1 METSCQSIITGA
13 IDVSA
18 DVSVADDLFAAAAG
32 NGLDATTVPSLSAAQ
47 EKVGLV
53 RAKAAAESASLQFDR
68 QSEEIAAAFLA
79 IGGAESVVDVD
90 VARFPKV
97 TAVLAE
103 KSVKTEGEGSSGTK
117 IKSVL
122 ETGRDLVYNSAVPK
136 APVLTN
142 KAIGSLERVL
152 TDLKAFWNSLTDH
165 KDLAPVNDL
174 IKISGLMD
182 SLAALRKVVELG
194 PDTNVRFQTDPSL
207 KTTRAGAAAH
217 KKLAEFA
224 TEAGESTPGWLKAAI
239 QEAATL
245 LGDFG
250 DHVLKLKSAP
260 IEDKVAALQV
270 VAKVPPFFNAD
281 ASHWLDDSHFLATED
296 VDELEE
302 FLRSTLF
309 TVPIAPFQ
317 LALESATVCRDEL
330 AHVID
335 TFGVAAP
342 DAKKELDDAIHVA
355 RITKAEIIVLALIVE
370 HQTKPIRLKRAIKDH
385 MQEFSDV
392 WASVH
397 SIVERAAELF
407 STTSAKEPK
416 VLSF

>member
-1 METSCQSIITGA
+1 
-13 IDVSA
+13 
-18 DVSVADDLFAAAAG
+18 LFAAAAG

-97 TAVLAE
+97 TAVLADT
-103 KSVKTEGEGSSGTK
+103 SVKGEGSSGTK

-136 APVLTN
+136 ARILTN

-182 SLAALRKVVELG
+182 SLAVVRKVVELG
-194 PDTNVRFQTDPSL
+194 PDTNVGFQTDPSL
-207 KTTRAGAAAH
+207 KTTRVGAAAH

-239 QEAATL
+239 EEAATL

-260 IEDKVAALQV
+260 INDKVAALKV
-270 VAKVPPFFNAD
+270 VAKVPPFLQRRCVA
-281 ASHWLDDSHFLATED
+281 LA
-296 VDELEE
+296 
-302 FLRSTLF
+302 RR
-309 TVPIAPFQ
+309 
-317 LALESATVCRDEL
+317 LALLGD
-330 AHVID
+330 
-335 TFGVAAP
+335 
-342 DAKKELDDAIHVA
+342 
-355 RITKAEIIVLALIVE
+355 
-370 HQTKPIRLKRAIKDH
+370 
-385 MQEFSDV
+385 
-392 WASVH
+392 
-397 SIVERAAELF
+397 
-407 STTSAKEPK
+407 
-416 VLSF
+416 